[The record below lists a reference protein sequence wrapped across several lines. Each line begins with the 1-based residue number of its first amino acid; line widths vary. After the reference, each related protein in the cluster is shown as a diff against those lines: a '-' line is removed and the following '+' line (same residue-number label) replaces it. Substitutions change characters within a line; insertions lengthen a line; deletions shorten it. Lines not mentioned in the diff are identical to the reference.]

1 MLLCY
6 SLWICTYLF
15 TTYSSL
21 QLNRFVFR
29 RFTYCGLFC
38 SRFLDKGI
46 SCLWATWRW
55 ISIPN
60 YVPVSWNEVFSFF
73 WLIFSSLL
81 FPSNGQPLNLFYS
94 TDSSINNLYGND
106 LRIPLFK
113 SAELDDNRDGKTDRL
128 EMSFQVPLAPTEMI
142 SGVTALTYYN
152 VQLKNKVKYIFDAVS
167 VIDYDSSSFISQLD
181 VDGDLMLRQK
191 WPLISK
197 GG

>member
-1 MLLCY
+1 M
-6 SLWICTYLF
+6 
-15 TTYSSL
+15 
-21 QLNRFVFR
+21 
-29 RFTYCGLFC
+29 
-38 SRFLDKGI
+38 
-46 SCLWATWRW
+46 
-55 ISIPN
+55 
-60 YVPVSWNEVFSFF
+60 
-73 WLIFSSLL
+73 